1 METLEELKTIIEG
14 KPVAAKA
21 VMMVCNPIYLK
32 IENDLWYA
40 ACKGQ
45 WWVQVL
51 DKQVGIMRSLSDIE
65 MIIKQREMLEMAW
78 QSIGEAGYE
87 DYCAELRCYIEGLK

>member
-1 METLEELKTIIEG
+1 MESLEKLKAIVAG
-14 KPVAAKA
+14 KPNNAQS

-32 IENDLWYA
+32 IESDRWYA

-45 WWVQVL
+45 DWIQIT
-51 DKQVGIMRSLSDIE
+51 DKQVGLMRSIDDIE
-65 MIIKQREMLEMAW
+65 KVIEQKEMLEMAW

-87 DYCAELRCYIEGLK
+87 DHCNELRNYMEAM